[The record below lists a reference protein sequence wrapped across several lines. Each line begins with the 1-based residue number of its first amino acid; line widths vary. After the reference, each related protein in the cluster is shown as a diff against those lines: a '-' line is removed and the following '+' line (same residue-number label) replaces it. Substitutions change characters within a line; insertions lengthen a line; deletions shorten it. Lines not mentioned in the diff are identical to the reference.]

1 MGTTTGAATPEPA
14 TVLLVVD
21 DPMLGAVLAEA
32 LEAEGFAVLRAQD
45 DDSISRLAREGMP
58 DLVILDLR
66 LTTRPALQI
75 VDRLRRDR
83 VTREIPMLITSDTEM
98 PHGMELRAADALLP
112 MPFDLD
118 IFLEHVWRAING
130 RLERVAASSPR
141 TRGNTQP
148 G

>member
-1 MGTTTGAATPEPA
+1 
-14 TVLLVVD
+14 
-21 DPMLGAVLAEA
+21 MLGAVLAEA

-58 DLVILDLR
+58 DLVVVDLR
-66 LTTRPALQI
+66 LNTRPALQI
-75 VDRLRRDR
+75 VDRLRWDR

-98 PHGMELRAADALLP
+98 PPGMVLRAADALLP
-112 MPFDLD
+112 MPLDLD